1 MYYSILDNGY
11 SIMHITYC
19 VIYCMYNVLYACL
32 ITEITGLSYT
42 MINESTQKRL
52 TLTCMHLHQSF
63 KVNEAKISR
72 TEKTEKATIT
82 KIRNPF
88 LIIYRTN
95 KKSIKILKI

>member
-1 MYYSILDNGY
+1 MSNNWDNWIKLYNDKWINTEKIDSNMY
-11 SIMHITYC
+11 
-19 VIYCMYNVLYACL
+19 A
-32 ITEITGLSYT
+32 
-42 MINESTQKRL
+42 
-52 TLTCMHLHQSF
+52 LHQSF

-95 KKSIKILKI
+95 RKSVKILKI